1 MTAARRAVF
10 ALAVTLL
17 LVLAGC
23 AGLGGPPTLR
33 LSGRELDAAVQRR
46 LPLERRVLEVF
57 DLTLPAARVRLLP
70 ELNRIWVGMDL
81 RLRER
86 LLGGAWKGQLS
97 LDAALRW
104 EPQDQTVRLTQVK
117 VLDLRIDGS
126 LPTGRAVVE
135 QVGAALAERGFDELV
150 VYTLPAERAA
160 ELTRRGFTPAAVTVT
175 ERGVE
180 VTIAPAVR

>member
-1 MTAARRAVF
+1 MTPLRRAVLAF
-10 ALAVTLL
+10 AATLALG
-17 LVLAGC
+17 AC

-33 LSGRELDAAVQRR
+33 MSESELDAAVQRR

-70 ELNRIWVGMDL
+70 ELDRIRVGMEV

-86 LLGGAWKGQLS
+86 LLGRAWKGQLT

-104 EPQDQTVRLTQVK
+104 EPQDQTVRLTQVQ
-117 VLDLRIDGS
+117 VLDLRIDGNV
-126 LPTGRAVVE
+126 PTGRAVIE
-135 QVGAALAERGFDELV
+135 QVGAALAERGLDELV

-160 ELTRRGFTPAAVTVT
+160 ELARRGFTPAALKVTD
-175 ERGVE
+175 RGVE
-180 VTIAPAVR
+180 VTLAPARR